1 VSGLQWQERP
11 CDTSLRPQE
20 PSLSSARLAGGISFW
35 EKTSGQ
41 PAPHWR
47 KKVKEKEM
55 TELCD
60 MCADALPAYRGRGRP
75 RVRCEACAA
84 NGAAI
89 SAAWRKR
96 NPEKVE
102 AFNAARRIPWHLQ
115 RGGV

>member
-1 VSGLQWQERP
+1 MAGEAMRYVSEATGAVPKLREVSGGYLILGEDER
-11 CDTSLRPQE
+11 
-20 PSLSSARLAGGISFW
+20 
-35 EKTSGQ
+35 
-41 PAPHWR
+41 
-47 KKVKEKEM
+47 

>member
-1 VSGLQWQERP
+1 
-11 CDTSLRPQE
+11 
-20 PSLSSARLAGGISFW
+20 
-35 EKTSGQ
+35 
-41 PAPHWR
+41 
-47 KKVKEKEM
+47 M